1 MKSKLQKKKIN
12 LRHLEAVLNPQD
24 VEKINIKVKKEVD
37 NAIEFAE
44 NSEFPVET
52 ELLDN
57 VYG

>member
-1 MKSKLQKKKIN
+1 M
-12 LRHLEAVLNPQD
+12 LNPQD

>member
-1 MKSKLQKKKIN
+1 M
-12 LRHLEAVLNPQD
+12 EAVLDPQD
-24 VEKINIKVKKEVD
+24 VEKINIRVNKEID

-44 NSEFPVET
+44 NSEFPGET